1 MFAKPVKVV
10 SGLYIAKAFRSYP
23 KWKRARDAASWVR
36 GEVTVTP
43 TIKLAASVFGTTPPQ
58 VKAQLEHRERNNR
71 HASNG
76 NGTTTLSDSAL
87 ERHHGRVDNA
97 PAVGVERIWRVIDK
111 LTQPPLPLQAAE

>member
-87 ERHHGRVDNA
+87 ERLGA
-97 PAVGVERIWRVIDK
+97 EVGVERIWRVIDK